1 MMLSDSLFYLQR
13 TQRLNLLCKILSHL
27 GKSGSLRGRNPLK
40 ANAFRLNPQHGR
52 QLFSCSE
59 HLFSFYITIQVMTVT
74 DVSAGDKDTVSPIL
88 KPFENKIGVY
98 PSGAHHTN
106 DAHIRGILKP
116 ADASQICR

>member
-1 MMLSDSLFYLQR
+1 
-13 TQRLNLLCKILSHL
+13 
-27 GKSGSLRGRNPLK
+27 
-40 ANAFRLNPQHGR
+40 
-52 QLFSCSE
+52 
-59 HLFSFYITIQVMTVT
+59 MTVT
-74 DVSAGDKDTVSPIL
+74 DVSTGDKDTVSPIL